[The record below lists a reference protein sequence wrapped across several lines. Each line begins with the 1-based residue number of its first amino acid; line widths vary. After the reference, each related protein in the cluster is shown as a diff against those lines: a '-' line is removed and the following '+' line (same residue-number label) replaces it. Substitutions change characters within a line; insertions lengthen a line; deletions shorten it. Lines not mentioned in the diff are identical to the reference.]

1 VSIERLG
8 NALPEN
14 EDAYAGTSGSA
25 APRGDVDPDPKGVR
39 LATEGQDEA
48 VEFVRFCYRRRAV
61 AWPELYDEMCGVAAR
76 GDFRGMTYEHLERL
90 GIGFALYALPALAA
104 LVARVIAE
112 ERSAPRLAAAI

>member
-1 VSIERLG
+1 MSIERLG
-8 NALPEN
+8 NALPED
-14 EDAYAGTSGSA
+14 EDIYAGASGSA
-25 APRGDVDPDPKGVR
+25 APRGDEDPVR
-39 LATEGQDEA
+39 KVTFDVAAEQDEA

-90 GIGFALYALPALAA
+90 GIGFALSALPALAA

-112 ERSAPRLAAAI
+112 ERGSQAMAAAI